1 MSWEVSSMQSKR
13 SFFNVTLF
21 QKHLSRFWPLW
32 GGVSLVGAMF
42 PLYLQLTLMQY
53 GGDVSILTT
62 TGEFRYTLYQL
73 AAYFVPAF
81 VCAYAI
87 LCIMAVWGYLY
98 NARSVGMMHTLPVDR
113 TCLFVTNTLAA
124 MTMQL
129 IPFAVTGGL
138 LCLIA
143 LGWGFFDLIGVLNTI
158 LTVLFCILLFTG
170 IGTLC
175 AMLTGHTFVLPV
187 FYVLANFLAFLLEML
202 VTNLSH
208 IFLIGVPML
217 EDVGRLSILS
227 PIVKLYNSV
236 EVYIERPAD
245 GVMIP
250 HLRGLWVAALYA
262 LAGLALL
269 ALSWFLYKKR
279 HSESA
284 GDVVSFRWLR
294 PIFRYGVALLS
305 GLTIGRLLYE
315 LLWREIFQRGDYA
328 DPLPMAVCLFLAGL
342 LGYYA
347 ASMLLEKSR
356 RVFGKKS
363 LPGVGIVA
371 AGAIAVCL
379 LVSLDLFGLEKKIPA
394 WDEIESVSIEDRG
407 VYSSWDAGEYPDQ
420 ARALRD
426 FHQAVIDD
434 LDYIRS
440 YVPDWTQD
448 EDRVFSH
455 YIYLTYYLKD
465 GTVLERQYSIWMTA
479 DRAEIAGTFENLL
492 NAFYQDPEVRA
503 YDVRIPTGT
512 TLDSIDIHSRFISG
526 YVNTR
531 DHADGSNQETEQ
543 LYAALQ
549 KDADEGNIPAKD
561 IMQYYEGWFYNN
573 SFYFRINCRG
583 FDKGTNGYY
592 YRIQEVYIAPT
603 MTNTLS
609 TLVELGYMTEEE
621 VAEWKRER
629 AEAMMEFGLEEMA
642 WAAENAVYPE
652 EAMVSPG

>member
-1 MSWEVSSMQSKR
+1 MQSKR

-32 GGVSLVGAMF
+32 GIMSLVGAMF

-73 AAYFVPAF
+73 ADYFVPAF

-87 LCIMAVWGYLY
+87 LCVMAVWGYLY

-124 MTMQL
+124 MAMQV

-143 LGWGFFDLIGVLNTI
+143 LGWGFFDLIGVLNTV
-158 LTVLFCILLFTG
+158 LAVLFCILLFTG

-175 AMLTGHTFVLPV
+175 AMLTGHAFVLPV
-187 FYVLANFLAFLLEML
+187 FYLLANFLAFMLEML

-208 IFLIGVPML
+208 LFLIGVPML
-217 EDVGRLSILS
+217 EDIGHLSILS

-236 EVYIERPAD
+236 DVYIERPAE

-250 HLRGLWVAALYA
+250 HLRGLWVVALYA
-262 LAGLALL
+262 LAGAALL
-269 ALSWFLYKKR
+269 ALSWFLYRKR

-284 GDVVSFRWLR
+284 GDVVAFRWLR
-294 PIFRYGVALLS
+294 PIFRYGIALLS
-305 GLTIGRLLYE
+305 GLTVGRLLYE
-315 LLWREIFQRGDYA
+315 ALWREIFQRGDYA

-363 LPGVGIVA
+363 LLGVGIVA
-371 AGAIAVCL
+371 AGAAAVCL
-379 LVSLDLFGLEKKIPA
+379 LVSVDLFGLEKRIPA

-407 VYSSWDAGEYPDQ
+407 VYSEWDAEAYPDQ

-426 FHQAVIDD
+426 FHQAIIDD

-440 YVPDWTQD
+440 YVPDWTQEH

-455 YIYLTYYLKD
+455 YIYLRYYLKD
-465 GTVLERQYSIWMTA
+465 GTALERQYNIWMTA

-512 TLDSIDIHSRFISG
+512 TLDSIDIHSRFMSG

-573 SFYFRINCRG
+573 SFYFRVNYRG
-583 FDKGTNGYY
+583 FDKEDGGYY
-592 YRIQEVYIAPT
+592 YRVREVYIAPT

-609 TLVELGYMTEEE
+609 TLVELGYLTEED
-621 VAEWKRER
+621 VAEWKKER
-629 AEAMMEFGLEEMA
+629 AEAMTGFGLDEMA
-642 WAAENAVYPE
+642 WAEENAVYPE
-652 EAMVSPG
+652 EAMVSPD